1 MITNNY
7 ESKSKKINVD
17 DKFLEKKKS
26 LLLENKN
33 NKNVIWKPLGNLTL
47 C

>member
-1 MITNNY
+1 MIKNNY

-33 NKNVIWKPLGNLTL
+33 NASLDDFS
-47 C
+47 